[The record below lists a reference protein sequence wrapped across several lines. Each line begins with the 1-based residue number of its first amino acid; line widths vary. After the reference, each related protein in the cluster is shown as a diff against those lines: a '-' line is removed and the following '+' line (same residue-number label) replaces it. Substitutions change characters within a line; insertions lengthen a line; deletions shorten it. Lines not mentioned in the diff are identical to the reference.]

1 MNPCRPMAN
10 DMMAEPPFQAAG
22 CPGGV
27 RQARYSG
34 HQLRS
39 AGFTL
44 VELMIV
50 VAIIAVLAAIA
61 LPTYTSYITKTR
73 RTAAKG
79 CLSEYANYMERY
91 YTTNLRYD
99 QDTQTTP
106 VQNSLTLAGLDC
118 ATPQR
123 TGNDYGYSFP
133 SGAASVSTYTIQAVP
148 ISGSA
153 QAKRDTLC
161 GTLTLNQAGKRTAS
175 GTGTLDQCW

>member
-1 MNPCRPMAN
+1 MKSLLSNESRPVSMNPGYEMPFARGSRMARGR
-10 DMMAEPPFQAAG
+10 DQI
-22 CPGGV
+22 
-27 RQARYSG
+27 
-34 HQLRS
+34 LRN

-99 QDTQTTP
+99 QDTQATP

-123 TGNDYGYSFP
+123 TGNDYDYSFP

-148 ISGSA
+148 KGTQLA
-153 QAKRDTLC
+153 RDTLC
-161 GTLTLNQAGKRTAS
+161 GTLTLNQAGKRNSS

>member
-1 MNPCRPMAN
+1 MK
-10 DMMAEPPFQAAG
+10 
-22 CPGGV
+22 
-27 RQARYSG
+27 
-34 HQLRS
+34 QLRS
-39 AGFTL
+39 MGSDAAGLGVNPVDVTQKAGRVHSHTRHSAGFSL
-44 VELMIV
+44 IELMIV

-61 LPTYTSYITKTR
+61 LPTYTNYITKTR

-99 QDTQTTP
+99 QDAAGTSNT
-106 VQNSLTLAGLDC
+106 LTLANLDC

-133 SGAASVSTYTIQAVP
+133 SGAASVSSYTIQAVP

-175 GTGTLDQCW
+175 GTGGVAQCW